1 MCNWSQAHHGLS
13 LRNSG
18 KQKGPLLQLRPLD
31 VSFSRVELAVEQ
43 EEVVFYF
50 EEVLIYMAD
59 TLGSPSK
66 WLVMRRDDWG
76 GRPAAACGAGDERG
90 MHWIIN
96 EFSAQEMWQLAL
108 IPSLAGKGLDK
119 TVLTNQ

>member
-1 MCNWSQAHHGLS
+1 MSYRWEVLQ
-13 LRNSG
+13 
-18 KQKGPLLQLRPLD
+18 LLQLRPLD
-31 VSFSRVELAVEQ
+31 VLFSRVELAVEQ

-76 GRPAAACGAGDERG
+76 GRPAAACGAGDDRG
-90 MHWIIN
+90 MYWIIN

-108 IPSLAGKGLDK
+108 IPRLAGIGLDK

>member
-13 LRNSG
+13 LRSSG

-76 GRPAAACGAGDERG
+76 GRPAAACGAGDER
-90 MHWIIN
+90 
-96 EFSAQEMWQLAL
+96 ECTEL
-108 IPSLAGKGLDK
+108 
-119 TVLTNQ
+119 